1 MWPKASTTW
10 PSLRSGSA
18 IGPWLPA
25 IGSAA
30 PRSLHT
36 PLSAGSPNFRGVA
49 DAKGNTGL
57 AGLVRERRDL
67 VAEWKAKD
75 KQLIGARGN
84 LRGSAIQLGPD
95 EALVLF
101 LDTQEIKLT
110 VP

>member
-1 MWPKASTTW
+1 
-10 PSLRSGSA
+10 LN
-18 IGPWLPA
+18 
-25 IGSAA
+25 
-30 PRSLHT
+30 T

-57 AGLVRERRDL
+57 AGLERERRDL

-110 VP
+110 VPEETFIWAIKTDPVNGFYVANEGVR